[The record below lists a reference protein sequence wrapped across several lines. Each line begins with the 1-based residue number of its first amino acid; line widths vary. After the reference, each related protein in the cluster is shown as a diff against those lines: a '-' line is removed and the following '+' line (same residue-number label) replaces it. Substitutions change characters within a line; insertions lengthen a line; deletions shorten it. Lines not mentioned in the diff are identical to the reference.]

1 MSTSEVLVWVNS
13 GLGLLA
19 LAATLF
25 LAGKA
30 FVAYR
35 RHDDRSMLLF
45 GVGLLLV
52 MVAPTAVALSWGTV
66 VRPALG
72 DPVQVV
78 PRLLVEIAEQLLRL
92 AGIGALVAS
101 LYVRE

>member
-1 MSTSEVLVWVNS
+1 MTLVGTLAWVNS
-13 GLGLLA
+13 ALALLA
-19 LAATLF
+19 LAGTLF

-30 FVAYR
+30 FAAYR

-52 MVAPTAVALSWGTV
+52 LVAPTAVALAWGTV
-66 VRPALG
+66 VEPALG
-72 DPVQVV
+72 GSVQAL
-78 PRLLVEIAEQLLRL
+78 PRMLVAIAEQLLRL
-92 AGIGALVAS
+92 AGVGALVAS